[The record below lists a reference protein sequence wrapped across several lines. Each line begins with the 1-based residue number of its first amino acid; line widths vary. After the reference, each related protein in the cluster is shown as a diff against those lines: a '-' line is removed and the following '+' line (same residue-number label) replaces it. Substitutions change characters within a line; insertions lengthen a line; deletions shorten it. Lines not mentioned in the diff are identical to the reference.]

1 VTPKAPDLMKL
12 AVTTRPAQGAIV
24 AAAVQVFVERG
35 YTDTRVEDI
44 LQRAGIARRT
54 FYKYFRSKEAVLL
67 AIYELGTSELLKAI
81 RAAASAAGDPLEGVR
96 FGLDVYL
103 DAHVGSGPLMRI
115 LIEQA
120 ARPDSELAATRRR
133 FREQLVQLLDDAVRA
148 AAGESRDP
156 MLYAALIA
164 ALEGISL
171 DLVTAGVKKRDVKR
185 AKAVFHFLLSQ
196 VTTKV

>member
-1 VTPKAPDLMKL
+1 MKL
-12 AVTTRPAQGAIV
+12 ATTTRPAQGAIV
-24 AAAVQVFVERG
+24 AAAVQVFVELG
-35 YTDTRVEDI
+35 YADTRVEDI

-67 AIYELGTSELLKAI
+67 AIYELGTGELLKAI

-103 DAHVGSGPLMRI
+103 DAHVDSGPLMRI

-120 ARPDSELAATRRR
+120 ARPDSELATTRRR
-133 FREQLVQLLDDAVRA
+133 FREELVQLLDEAVRA
-148 AAGESRDP
+148 STGQSRDP
-156 MLYAALIA
+156 MLYAALVA

-171 DLVTAGVKKRDVKR
+171 DLVTMGVKKSDVKR
-185 AKAVFHFLLSQ
+185 AKSVFHFLLSQ
-196 VTTKV
+196 VTAKA